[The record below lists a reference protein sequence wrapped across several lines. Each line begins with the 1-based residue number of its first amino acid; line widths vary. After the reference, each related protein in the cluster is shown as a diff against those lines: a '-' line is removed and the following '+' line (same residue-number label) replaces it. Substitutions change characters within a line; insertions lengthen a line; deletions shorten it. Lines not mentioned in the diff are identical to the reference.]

1 MTLNQKF
8 KKQNT
13 NMKKQLTFA
22 ILLFSSL
29 SGYAQVTQVD
39 LEKEIKPLT
48 QRVNTLQVENGKL
61 KTDIGSLNSKLSNT
75 NKTLDSLL
83 IQTQE
88 NVNAIAQTAN
98 ELGIRIKETG
108 DKNKGEITKVEKS
121 LSKNS
126 LYGIIGVLSAIL
138 LSGLLYWLLSKKQK
152 TDKTDFDEQL
162 KNKTTELKKDV
173 YSQIENT
180 KSELIT
186 ESAKLDFQL
195 LNLIEKQ
202 LKVAD
207 KLNATEPSTDH
218 TFHKNSANELQRI
231 ANYANTLPPESQEA
245 IALQGSLGRLR
256 NYFNASDYEI
266 TDFTGKDYDE
276 RIPMR
281 MRETIFDES
290 IEVGKEIVV
299 KTWEPQI
306 KFKNDIIQQAKIDT
320 KYNK

>member
-1 MTLNQKF
+1 
-8 KKQNT
+8 
-13 NMKKQLTFA
+13 MKKQLTFA

-29 SGYAQVTQVD
+29 SGFTQVTQEN

-61 KTDIGSLNSKLSNT
+61 KTDIGILNSKLSNT
-75 NKTLDSLL
+75 NKTLDSLR

-108 DKNKGEITKVEKS
+108 DKNEGEISKVEKS
-121 LSKNS
+121 LTKNS

-138 LSGLLYWLLSKKQK
+138 LSGLLYWLLSKRQK
-152 TDKTDFDEQL
+152 TDKSDFDEQL

>member
-29 SGYAQVTQVD
+29 SGFTQVTQEN

-61 KTDIGSLNSKLSNT
+61 KTDIGILNSKLSNT
-75 NKTLDSLL
+75 NKTLDSLR

-108 DKNKGEITKVEKS
+108 DKNEGEISKVEKS
-121 LSKNS
+121 LTKNS

-138 LSGLLYWLLSKKQK
+138 LSGLLYWLLSKRQK
-152 TDKTDFDEQL
+152 TDKSDFDEQL

>member
-1 MTLNQKF
+1 
-8 KKQNT
+8 
-13 NMKKQLTFA
+13 MKKQLTFA

-29 SGYAQVTQVD
+29 SGFTQVTQED

-61 KTDIGSLNSKLSNT
+61 KTDIGILNSKLSNT
-75 NKTLDSLL
+75 NKTLDSLR

-98 ELGIRIKETG
+98 ELGLRIKETG
-108 DKNKGEITKVEKS
+108 DKNEGEINKVEKS

-138 LSGLLYWLLSKKQK
+138 LSGLLYWLLSKRQK

-162 KNKTTELKKDV
+162 KNKTIELKKDV
-173 YSQIENT
+173 YSQIEST

>member
-1 MTLNQKF
+1 
-8 KKQNT
+8 
-13 NMKKQLTFA
+13 MKKQLTFA

-218 TFHKNSANELQRI
+218 TFHKNCANELQRI

>member
-1 MTLNQKF
+1 
-8 KKQNT
+8 
-13 NMKKQLTFA
+13 MKKQLTFA

-29 SGYAQVTQVD
+29 SGFTQVTQED
-39 LEKEIKPLT
+39 LEKEIKPLI
-48 QRVNTLQVENGKL
+48 QRVNTLQVENSKL
-61 KTDIGSLNSKLSNT
+61 KTDIGILNSKLSNT
-75 NKTLDSLL
+75 NKTLDSLR

-98 ELGIRIKETG
+98 ELGLRIKETG
-108 DKNKGEITKVEKS
+108 DKNEGEINKVEKS

-138 LSGLLYWLLSKKQK
+138 LSGLLYWLLSKRQK

-162 KNKTTELKKDV
+162 KNKTIELKKDV

>member
-1 MTLNQKF
+1 ME
-8 KKQNT
+8 
-13 NMKKQLTFA
+13 KQLTFA

-29 SGYAQVTQVD
+29 SGFTQVTQED

-61 KTDIGSLNSKLSNT
+61 KTDIGILSSKLSNT
-75 NKTLDSLL
+75 NKTLDSLR

-108 DKNKGEITKVEKS
+108 DKNEGEINKVEKS

-138 LSGLLYWLLSKKQK
+138 LSGLLYWLLSKRQK

>member
-22 ILLFSSL
+22 MLLFSSL
-29 SGYAQVTQVD
+29 SGFTQVTQED

-61 KTDIGSLNSKLSNT
+61 KTDIGILSSKLSNT
-75 NKTLDSLL
+75 NKTLDSLR

-88 NVNAIAQTAN
+88 NVNAIAQTGN

-108 DKNKGEITKVEKS
+108 DKNEGEINKVEKS

-138 LSGLLYWLLSKKQK
+138 LSGLLYWLLSKRQK

>member
-29 SGYAQVTQVD
+29 SGFTQVTQED

-61 KTDIGSLNSKLSNT
+61 KTDIGILNSKLSNT
-75 NKTLDSLL
+75 NKTLDSLR

-88 NVNAIAQTAN
+88 NVNAIAQTSN

-108 DKNKGEITKVEKS
+108 DKNEGEINKVEKS

-126 LYGIIGVLSAIL
+126 LYGIIGVLSAIV
-138 LSGLLYWLLSKKQK
+138 LSGLLYWLLSKRQK

>member
-29 SGYAQVTQVD
+29 SGFTQVTQED

-48 QRVNTLQVENGKL
+48 QRVNTLQGENGKL
-61 KTDIGSLNSKLSNT
+61 KTDIGILNSKLSNT
-75 NKTLDSLL
+75 NKTLDSLR

-108 DKNKGEITKVEKS
+108 DKNEGEINKVEKS

-138 LSGLLYWLLSKKQK
+138 LSGLLYWLLSKRQK

>member
-1 MTLNQKF
+1 
-8 KKQNT
+8 
-13 NMKKQLTFA
+13 MKKQLTFA

-29 SGYAQVTQVD
+29 SGFAQVTQEN

-61 KTDIGSLNSKLSNT
+61 KTDIGILSSKLSNT
-75 NKTLDSLL
+75 NKTLDSLR

-108 DKNKGEITKVEKS
+108 DKNEGEINKVEKS

-138 LSGLLYWLLSKKQK
+138 LSGLLYWLLSKRQK

>member
-1 MTLNQKF
+1 
-8 KKQNT
+8 
-13 NMKKQLTFA
+13 MKKQLTFA

-29 SGYAQVTQVD
+29 SGFTQVTQED

-61 KTDIGSLNSKLSNT
+61 KTDIGILSSKLSNT
-75 NKTLDSLL
+75 NKTLDSLR

-108 DKNKGEITKVEKS
+108 DKNEGEINKVEKS

-138 LSGLLYWLLSKKQK
+138 LSGLLYWLLSKRQK

>member
-1 MTLNQKF
+1 
-8 KKQNT
+8 
-13 NMKKQLTFA
+13 MKKHVTFA
-22 ILLFSSL
+22 ILIFSSL
-29 SGYAQVTQVD
+29 IGFTQVTQED
-39 LEKEIKPLT
+39 LERKIKPLT
-48 QRVNTLQVENGKL
+48 QSVYTLQVENGKL
-61 KTDIGSLNSKLSNT
+61 RTELSILYSKFSST
-75 NKTLDSLL
+75 NKTLDSLR

-88 NVNAIAQTAN
+88 NVNTIAQTAN

-108 DKNKGEITKVEKS
+108 DKNEGEITKISQS

-126 LYGIIGVLSAIL
+126 LYGIIGVLSAII
-138 LSGLLYWLLSKKQK
+138 LSGLLYWLLSRRQK
-152 TDKTDFDEQL
+152 TDKTDFNEQL

-173 YSQIENT
+173 FYQIENT

-276 RIPMR
+276 RIPTR

-290 IEVGKEIVV
+290 IELGKEIVV

>member
-1 MTLNQKF
+1 MKKLITLIVTILPSLVTFAQVSKDVMQSEIKLLTEKVKILQFENSQMKFEINTLNNK
-8 KKQNT
+8 
-13 NMKKQLTFA
+13 L
-22 ILLFSSL
+22 SL
-29 SGYAQVTQVD
+29 VVKGIDSLINQTQVN
-39 LEKEIKPLT
+39 LNTINQTNQKLT
-48 QRVNTLQVENGKL
+48 KSET
-61 KTDIGSLNSKLSNT
+61 NS
-75 NKTLDSLL
+75 NK
-83 IQTQE
+83 
-88 NVNAIAQTAN
+88 
-98 ELGIRIKETG
+98 RISAVDE
-108 DKNKGEITKVEKS
+108 S
-121 LSKNS
+121 LSKKS
-126 LYGIIGVLSAIL
+126 LYGIIGVIIAIL
-138 LSGLLYWLLSKKQK
+138 GSGIIYWLLSKRQK
-152 TDKTDFDEQL
+152 NHKENLDKIQNETI
-162 KNKTTELKKDV
+162 NSINELT
-173 YSQIENT
+173 QEG
-180 KSELIT
+180 
-186 ESAKLDFQL
+186 AKLDVQL
-195 LNLIEKQ
+195 FDVIEKQ